1 MCAPRA
7 TRSCETSTSPATAW
21 VLTPRR
27 TQHTG
32 LAAAGLPRWKIV
44 QEATAVARLASQGG
58 WGKEPPPPTILKSP
72 GAVQGQRR
80 RLPSSPPQAAAPG
93 DELARVGR
101 QLASARELDGLVHR
115 GGDRGLAGGAGRVRP
130 GAGSPGTRPWRS

>member
-32 LAAAGLPRWKIV
+32 LAAAGLPRGKIV
-44 QEATAVARLASQGG
+44 QEATAVARLAAQGG
-58 WGKEPPPPTILKSP
+58 WGKEPPPPTIPGSP
-72 GAVQGQRR
+72 CAVQGPCRWPSPHSQAA
-80 RLPSSPPQAAAPG
+80 LPSDQLG
-93 DELARVGR
+93 RIRR
-101 QLASARELDGLVHR
+101 QLAAARDLDGLVQR
-115 GGDRGLAGGAGRVRP
+115 
-130 GAGSPGTRPWRS
+130 